1 MNTTPKNC
9 THYPYYNPSFASQP
23 DGAEWKSRNRRAELF
38 AHVTGLCA
46 VKTQTEKHRKAIEL
60 IRGIMHLDH
69 ASTWLA
75 PSGALFVLN
84 EPYFY
89 SETDIAALEHA
100 GFQVRIV
107 PVNLAPYGGRFDSA
121 ANAEPWTTSI
131 LTTRERNR
139 EELDAIYGRL
149 KVAAETAP
157 AWNT

>member
-46 VKTQTEKHRKAIEL
+46 VKTQTEKHHKAIEL